1 MLYPHEQAALP
12 HIQRTL
18 DLIRQAIAT
27 TDQGERNKLLSK
39 AVHEAIKAE
48 RLIDQTIIL
57 ARVA

>member
-1 MLYPHEQAALP
+1 MLYPHEQRALP

-18 DLIRQAIAT
+18 DLIREAT
-27 TDQGERNKLLSK
+27 ATADERERNKLLSE

-57 ARVA
+57 ARAA